1 MQRFAEAV
9 ERFEDTSSGARLFE
23 GPTLADGLRQAD
35 ASTRLAKPVGVTNE
49 PERFS
54 MTRIGRVEVIE
65 AQGPPVSVR
74 THGRAGRPGVV
85 TAMLQL
91 RGTAAIRKHDQPTRL
106 LAGELCL
113 LRASRPLE
121 MDQEERFHTILV
133 DVPKDDL
140 EERSPSWRAA
150 LVRPIQADSGVPA
163 IFRDA
168 VLSLRRVGASLGEAG
183 SKGVSE
189 ALIDLI
195 GAVVCCAVP
204 TSPDC
209 VERSLYHKERIKRF
223 AQLNLGNPE
232 LSVELIA
239 DSVGLSARQIHRLFA
254 DEEMSLMRWVWVQ
267 RLERCY
273 QALLEESSRRPI
285 SEIAYAWGFNDQA
298 HFSRTFRKHFGV
310 SPRDLRRGDP
320 ARTESANPL

>member
-9 ERFEDTSSGARLFE
+9 ELFQDSSSGPRCIEA
-23 GPTLADGLRQAD
+23 PTLADGLRQAGSS
-35 ASTRLAKPVGVTNE
+35 ARRAKPAGVTNDL
-49 PERFS
+49 ERFS

-65 AQGPPVSVR
+65 AQGPPVSLR
-74 THGRAGRPGVV
+74 THGRGARPGLI

-91 RGTAAIRKHDQPTRL
+91 RGTAAIRKQDQAARL

-113 LRASRPLE
+113 LRSSRPLE
-121 MDQEERFHTILV
+121 MDQEEGFHVILV

-150 LVRPIQADSGVPA
+150 LVKPIRADSGVPA

-168 VLSLRRVGASLGEAG
+168 ILSLRRVGTSLGEAG

-204 TSPDC
+204 SSSDC
-209 VERSLYHKERIKRF
+209 IERSLYHKERIKRF
-223 AQLNLGNPE
+223 AQLNLANPD

-320 ARTESANPL
+320 VRAESGKPV